1 MLIRTYYVLTTEVL
15 LVGYLAWSNQSPVV
29 ITEVDMAGIGS
40 QEYYDNSPI
49 RTSRVRMLTVIGDY
63 KLSLIA
69 L

>member
-1 MLIRTYYVLTTEVL
+1 M
-15 LVGYLAWSNQSPVV
+15 GYLAWSNQSPVV